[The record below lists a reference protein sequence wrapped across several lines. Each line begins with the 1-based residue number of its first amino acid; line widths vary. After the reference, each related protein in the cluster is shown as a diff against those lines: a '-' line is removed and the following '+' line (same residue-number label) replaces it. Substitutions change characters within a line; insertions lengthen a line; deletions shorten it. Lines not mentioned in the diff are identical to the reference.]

1 MTSLAV
7 SSGVIVVNGSWPS
20 RAISRINRSAGITGN
35 YAVSGKKKMRT
46 MQRELNKKIL
56 KKERLEKIVKEV
68 ILLNGNPID
77 ISADIDKE
85 CVENMIRHNDG
96 LGW

>member
-7 SSGVIVVNGSWPS
+7 SSGAIADNGSWPS
-20 RAISRINRSAGITGN
+20 RAISRINRSAAITGSS
-35 YAVSGKKKMRT
+35 AVSGKKKMRT
-46 MQRELNKKIL
+46 IQKELSKKIL
-56 KKERLEKIVKEV
+56 KKERPDKIVKEV

-77 ISADIDKE
+77 IRADIDKE
-85 CVENMIRHNDG
+85 CVENIIRHNDG